1 MTNPEQGENADGG
14 EEKDHRLFCCIFVG
28 NIFLRVTEKKS
39 IQLLSKYLHIKCM
52 DGYLDPEMETAQRYE
67 SDNLRFSQILPLK
80 G

>member
-1 MTNPEQGENADGG
+1 MLMGG
-14 EEKDHRLFCCIFVG
+14 KRKTIDFSAVFLLGIFSSG
-28 NIFLRVTEKKS
+28 SQKKKS